1 MARSIVVAFHMSP
14 VGMAPGP
21 EGTYLSRARS
31 LCVRGEALGGRLV
44 AWGPTLL
51 AMGWDVD
58 SIEEAVLFAA
68 SIREESLSVERAW
81 ATGMAEEELES
92 LSPTGQGI
100 LAWGPGLLAA
110 ASLAQ
115 VARAGEVLVDDE
127 VRSSSGG
134 QLSLVG
140 ARGGVDDDRS
150 VRGWRLDLDHPWKVQ
165 TAQTPAP
172 ALAVPERP
180 DGGLVGPDGPGR
192 APAPVTEP
200 ERRDAAPPPAAST
213 PERRDP
219 APPPAAITGRL
230 AARIRR
236 LALGAEGTAVIE
248 TLAELRRARARAE
261 GATARCHASLAL
273 AMMLSI
279 AGRAD
284 EALLESLDALARA
297 QETRDP
303 KAVGACMA
311 LLAKLYA
318 GAGLD
323 DAAAALRDIAS

>member
-1 MARSIVVAFHMSP
+1 VARSIVVAFHMSP
-14 VGMAPGP
+14 SGIVPGR

-44 AWGPTLL
+44 AWGPALL

-81 ATGMAEEELES
+81 AIGMAEGELES

-100 LAWGPGLLAA
+100 LAWGPGLMAA

-115 VARAGEVLVDDE
+115 LAAAGEVLVDDE

-140 ARGGVDDDRS
+140 ASVGARDSVEGDRS
-150 VRGWRLDLDHPWKVQ
+150 LRGWRLDLEHPWKV
-165 TAQTPAP
+165 AAVQTPAP
-172 ALAVPERP
+172 AVVGRSRP
-180 DGGLVGPDGPGR
+180 DAGLNRP
-192 APAPVTEP
+192 
-200 ERRDAAPPPAAST
+200 
-213 PERRDP
+213 DP
-219 APPPAAITGRL
+219 APPDPALPRAPATGLL
-230 AARIRR
+230 AARIRK
-236 LALGAEGTAVIE
+236 LALGAEGTAVLE
-248 TLAELRRARARAE
+248 ALADLRRARARAE

-273 AMMLSI
+273 AVMLSI

-303 KAVGACMA
+303 RAVGACMA

-318 GAGLD
+318 GAGLT
-323 DAAAALRDIAS
+323 DAAAALRDTL